1 MPDGPPRR
9 DPDSRTRPLDL
20 ILIAALALL
29 VPLGLRPIAA
39 TVSAGAPLSYLPA
52 LETFRERVPYDPTF
66 REDIRRIRPEFVFI
80 GDSML
85 GSRIDPAHMRRV
97 IHRQTWWVMQPGTG
111 SAWWYLALKNHVIG
125 AGVTPKAAI
134 IFFRDYNLTDV
145 MFRLDA
151 SFRWSLDAVAGPEE
165 PELNAVLARRR
176 QGGWAAVHGAI
187 ERVYTPAPLRAR
199 AEDRLS
205 QWPVEHLVGARRA
218 AAFTKDMNG
227 LFAFEKLRPMADADM
242 AADQAHADFAQHL
255 PASVLPELV
264 RLAKSNGIR
273 LAFVRVQRRPGVDG
287 PPRQSAALQRYVS
300 DLRAYLES
308 EGALLIDDTGNPA
321 FTLDWYKDGDHMLG
335 SRRREYTEMF
345 ATTAAP
351 LFE

>member
-1 MPDGPPRR
+1 MSDGPPPRN
-9 DPDSRTRPLDL
+9 PQSRSRPRDL
-20 ILIAALALL
+20 ILIAAVALL
-29 VPLGLRPIAA
+29 LPLGLRPIAA
-39 TVSAGAPLSYLPA
+39 RVSAGAPLSYLPA

-85 GSRIDPAHMRRV
+85 GSRIDPAHMRRA
-97 IHRQTWWVMQPGTG
+97 INRQTWWVMQPGTG
-111 SAWWYLALKNHVIG
+111 SAWWYLAFKNHVLD

-134 IFFRDYNLTDV
+134 VFFRDYNLTDV

-151 SFRWSLDAVAGPEE
+151 SFRWSLDTVAGPEE

-176 QGGWAAVHGAI
+176 QGGWSAVHAAV
-187 ERVYTPAPLRAR
+187 ERVYDVAPLKAR
-199 AEDRLS
+199 ADDRLS
-205 QWPVEHLVGARRA
+205 QWPAEHLAGSRRA

-242 AADQAHADFAQHL
+242 AAEQAQADLAENL
-255 PASVLPELV
+255 PTSILPEL
-264 RLAKSNGIR
+264 IR
-273 LAFVRVQRRPGVDG
+273 LARSRGVRLVFVRVQRRPRPDG
-287 PPRQSAALQRYVS
+287 PPLQSPALRKYVA

-308 EGALLIDDTGNPA
+308 EGAIFIDDTGNPA

-335 SRRREYTEMF
+335 SKRRAYTDAF
-345 ATTAAP
+345 AKTAAP